1 MNFRTMTAVLIPV
14 AAVTA
19 SLAPGFAHPPVA
31 ASARGKTLSTHHKPA
46 ARPASRPATAAA
58 AGPVAV
64 HISNFTF
71 GPKIATVKVGQ
82 TVTWTNDDDIPHT
95 VVATDKSFRSKV
107 LDTGQSFSFTF
118 TKAGQVAYFC
128 SLHPMMTGKV
138 TVTAR

>member
-1 MNFRTMTAVLIPV
+1 MHSRLMIAVLIPV
-14 AAVTA
+14 AAVTT
-19 SLAPGFAHPPVA
+19 SLASGRAHPPVA
-31 ASARGKTLSTHHKPA
+31 ASARGKTLS
-46 ARPASRPATAAA
+46 ARPAPTTAA

-71 GPKIATVKVGQ
+71 GPKAVTVKVGQ

-95 VVATDKSFRSKV
+95 VIATDKSFRSKV
-107 LDTGQSFSFTF
+107 LDTGESFSFTF
-118 TKAGQVAYFC
+118 TKPGQAAYFC

>member
-1 MNFRTMTAVLIPV
+1 MHSRLMIAGLIPV
-14 AAVTA
+14 AAVVT
-19 SLAPGFAHPPVA
+19 SLASGRANPPVA
-31 ASARGKTLSTHHKPA
+31 ASARGKTLSAVPA
-46 ARPASRPATAAA
+46 KS

-71 GPKIATVKVGQ
+71 GPKMATVKVGQ

-118 TKAGQVAYFC
+118 TKPGQVAYFC

>member
-1 MNFRTMTAVLIPV
+1 MNFRTMTVVLIPV
-14 AAVTA
+14 AAVAT

-31 ASARGKTLSTHHKPA
+31 ASARGKTLSAHHKAA
-46 ARPASRPATAAA
+46 ARPVSHPPAAA
-58 AGPVAV
+58 PAGPVAV

-71 GPKIATVKVGQ
+71 GPKAVTVTVGQ
-82 TVTWTNDDDIPHT
+82 TITWTNDDDIPHT

-118 TKAGQVAYFC
+118 TKPGQVAYFC

>member
-1 MNFRTMTAVLIPV
+1 MHSRLMIAVLIPV
-14 AAVTA
+14 AAVTT
-19 SLAPGFAHPPVA
+19 SLASGRAHPPVA
-31 ASARGKTLSTHHKPA
+31 ASARGKTLS
-46 ARPASRPATAAA
+46 ARPAAPTAA

-71 GPKIATVKVGQ
+71 GPKMVTVKVGQ

-118 TKAGQVAYFC
+118 TKPGQVAYFC

-138 TVTAR
+138 TVAAR

>member
-1 MNFRTMTAVLIPV
+1 MHSRLMIAVLIPV
-14 AAVTA
+14 AAVTT
-19 SLAPGFAHPPVA
+19 SLASGRAHPPVA
-31 ASARGKTLSTHHKPA
+31 ASARGKTLS
-46 ARPASRPATAAA
+46 ARPAAPAAA

-71 GPKIATVKVGQ
+71 GPKAATVKVGQ

-118 TKAGQVAYFC
+118 TKPGQVAYFC

>member
-1 MNFRTMTAVLIPV
+1 MHSRLMIAVLIPV
-14 AAVTA
+14 AAVTT
-19 SLAPGFAHPPVA
+19 SLASGRAHPPVA
-31 ASARGKTLSTHHKPA
+31 ASARGKTLS
-46 ARPASRPATAAA
+46 ARPAAPAA

-71 GPKIATVKVGQ
+71 GPKMVTVKVGQ
-82 TVTWTNDDDIPHT
+82 TITWTNDDDIPHT

-118 TKAGQVAYFC
+118 TKPGQVAYFC

>member
-1 MNFRTMTAVLIPV
+1 MHFRLVIAVLIPV
-14 AAVTA
+14 AAVMT
-19 SLAPGFAHPPVA
+19 SLAPGRAHPPVA
-31 ASARGKTLSTHHKPA
+31 ATARGKTFSA
-46 ARPASRPATAAA
+46 APA
-58 AGPVAV
+58 AGPVAI

-71 GPKIATVKVGQ
+71 GPKMATVKVGQ

-118 TKAGQVAYFC
+118 TKPGQIAYFC

>member
-1 MNFRTMTAVLIPV
+1 MHSRLVIAVLIPV
-14 AAVTA
+14 AAVTTP
-19 SLAPGFAHPPVA
+19 LAPGRARPPLA
-31 ASARGKTLSTHHKPA
+31 ASARGKTLS
-46 ARPASRPATAAA
+46 AAA
-58 AGPVAV
+58 ATPAGPVAV

-71 GPKIATVKVGQ
+71 GPKMATVKVGQ

-118 TKAGQVAYFC
+118 AKPGQIAYFC

>member
-1 MNFRTMTAVLIPV
+1 MHSRLMIAVLIPV
-14 AAVTA
+14 AAVMT
-19 SLAPGFAHPPVA
+19 SLASGRAHPRVA
-31 ASARGKTLSTHHKPA
+31 ASARGKTLS
-46 ARPASRPATAAA
+46 ARPAATATA

-71 GPKIATVKVGQ
+71 GPKMVTVKVGQ

-118 TKAGQVAYFC
+118 AKPGQVAYFC

-138 TVTAR
+138 TVAAR

>member
-1 MNFRTMTAVLIPV
+1 MNFRMMTAVLIPV
-14 AAVTA
+14 AAVTT

-31 ASARGKTLSTHHKPA
+31 ASARGKTLSAHHAAPTRAAAAKPA
-46 ARPASRPATAAA
+46 VAP

-71 GPKIATVKVGQ
+71 GPKMATVKVGQ
-82 TVTWTNDDDIPHT
+82 TITWTNDDDIPHT

-118 TKAGQVAYFC
+118 TKPGQIAYFC

-138 TVTAR
+138 TVTR

>member
-1 MNFRTMTAVLIPV
+1 MHSRLMIAVLIPV
-14 AAVTA
+14 AAVTT
-19 SLAPGFAHPPVA
+19 SLASGRAHPPVA
-31 ASARGKTLSTHHKPA
+31 ASVRGKTLS
-46 ARPASRPATAAA
+46 ARPAAPAAA

-71 GPKIATVKVGQ
+71 GPKAATVKVGQ

-118 TKAGQVAYFC
+118 TKPGQVAYFC

>member
-1 MNFRTMTAVLIPV
+1 MHSRLMIAVLIPV
-14 AAVTA
+14 AAVTT
-19 SLAPGFAHPPVA
+19 SLASGRAHPPVA
-31 ASARGKTLSTHHKPA
+31 APARGKTLSA
-46 ARPASRPATAAA
+46 APT
-58 AGPVAV
+58 AGPIAV

-71 GPKIATVKVGQ
+71 GPKMATVKVGQ

-118 TKAGQVAYFC
+118 TKPGLVAYFC

>member
-1 MNFRTMTAVLIPV
+1 MIAVLIPV
-14 AAVTA
+14 AAVTT
-19 SLAPGFAHPPVA
+19 SLASGRAHPPVA
-31 ASARGKTLSTHHKPA
+31 ASARGKTLS
-46 ARPASRPATAAA
+46 ARPAPTAAA
-58 AGPVAV
+58 TGPVAV

-71 GPKIATVKVGQ
+71 GPKAVTVKVGQ

-107 LDTGQSFSFTF
+107 LDTGESFSFTF
-118 TKAGQVAYFC
+118 TKPGQIAYFC

>member
-1 MNFRTMTAVLIPV
+1 MHYRLMIAVLIPV
-14 AAVTA
+14 AAVTT
-19 SLAPGFAHPPVA
+19 SLASGRAHPPVA
-31 ASARGKTLSTHHKPA
+31 ASARGKTLS
-46 ARPASRPATAAA
+46 ARPAAPAAA
-58 AGPVAV
+58 TGPVAV

-71 GPKIATVKVGQ
+71 GPKIAAVKVGQ

-118 TKAGQVAYFC
+118 TKPGQVAYFC

>member
-1 MNFRTMTAVLIPV
+1 MHSRMMTAVLIPV
-14 AAVTA
+14 AAVTT
-19 SLAPGFAHPPVA
+19 SLASGRAHPPVA
-31 ASARGKTLSTHHKPA
+31 ASARGKTLSAHAAAPA
-46 ARPASRPATAAA
+46 AAT
-58 AGPVAV
+58 GPVAV

-71 GPKIATVKVGQ
+71 GPKIAAVKVGQ

-118 TKAGQVAYFC
+118 TKPGQVAYFC

>member
-1 MNFRTMTAVLIPV
+1 MHSRLMIAVLIPV
-14 AAVTA
+14 AAVMT
-19 SLAPGFAHPPVA
+19 SLASGRAHPPVA
-31 ASARGKTLSTHHKPA
+31 ASARGKTLSAHKAP
-46 ARPASRPATAAA
+46 PASAAD
-58 AGPVAV
+58 PVAV

-71 GPKIATVKVGQ
+71 GPKMVTVKVGQ

-118 TKAGQVAYFC
+118 TKPGQVAYFC

-138 TVTAR
+138 AVTAR

>member
-1 MNFRTMTAVLIPV
+1 MHSRLVIAVLIPV
-14 AAVTA
+14 AAVMT
-19 SLAPGFAHPPVA
+19 SLAPGRAHPPIA
-31 ASARGKTLSTHHKPA
+31 ASARGKTLSAHPA
-46 ARPASRPATAAA
+46 AAPA
-58 AGPVAV
+58 AGPIAV

-71 GPKIATVKVGQ
+71 GPKMATVKVGQ

-118 TKAGQVAYFC
+118 TKPGQIAYFC

>member
-1 MNFRTMTAVLIPV
+1 MHSRLMIAVLIPV
-14 AAVTA
+14 AAVTT
-19 SLAPGFAHPPVA
+19 SLASGRAHPPVA
-31 ASARGKTLSTHHKPA
+31 ASARGKTLS
-46 ARPASRPATAAA
+46 ARPAAPAAA

-71 GPKIATVKVGQ
+71 GPKMATVKVGQ

-118 TKAGQVAYFC
+118 TTPGQVAYFC

>member
-1 MNFRTMTAVLIPV
+1 MHSRLMIAVLIPV
-14 AAVTA
+14 AAVTT
-19 SLAPGFAHPPVA
+19 SLASGRAHPPVA
-31 ASARGKTLSTHHKPA
+31 ASARGKTLS
-46 ARPASRPATAAA
+46 ARPAAPATG

-71 GPKIATVKVGQ
+71 GPKIVTVKVGQ
-82 TVTWTNDDDIPHT
+82 TITWTNDDDIPHT

-118 TKAGQVAYFC
+118 TKPGQVAYFC

-138 TVTAR
+138 TVAAR

>member
-1 MNFRTMTAVLIPV
+1 MHFRSMAAASFFLAAAMT
-14 AAVTA
+14 

-31 ASARGKTLSTHHKPA
+31 AKARGKALSAPKPTPRPAAKPA
-46 ARPASRPATAAA
+46 PAST
-58 AGPVAV
+58 GPVAV

-71 GPKIATVKVGQ
+71 GPKIATVKIGQ
-82 TVTWTNDDDIPHT
+82 TITWTNDDDIPHT

-118 TKAGQVAYFC
+118 TKAGQFAYFC

-138 TVTAR
+138 VVTAR

>member
-1 MNFRTMTAVLIPV
+1 MHSHLMIAVLIPV
-14 AAVTA
+14 AAVTT
-19 SLAPGFAHPPVA
+19 SLASSRAHPPVA
-31 ASARGKTLSTHHKPA
+31 ARGKALSPA
-46 ARPASRPATAAA
+46 PA

-71 GPKIATVKVGQ
+71 GPKKLTVKIGQ

-128 SLHPMMTGKV
+128 SLHPMMTGNL

>member
-1 MNFRTMTAVLIPV
+1 MHSRLMIAVLIPV
-14 AAVTA
+14 AAVMT
-19 SLAPGFAHPPVA
+19 SLASGRANPPVA
-31 ASARGKTLSTHHKPA
+31 ASARGKTLS
-46 ARPASRPATAAA
+46 ARPTGPAVA

-71 GPKIATVKVGQ
+71 GPKMATVKVGQ
-82 TVTWTNDDDIPHT
+82 TITWTNDDDIPHT

-118 TKAGQVAYFC
+118 TKPGQVAYFC

>member
-1 MNFRTMTAVLIPV
+1 MHFRSM
-14 AAVTA
+14 AAASFFLAATIT

-31 ASARGKTLSTHHKPA
+31 AKARGKALSAPKLAPKPA
-46 ARPASRPATAAA
+46 AKPAAA
-58 AGPVAV
+58 PAGPVAV

-82 TVTWTNDDDIPHT
+82 TITWTNDDDIPHT

-118 TKAGQVAYFC
+118 TKAGQFAYFC

-138 TVTAR
+138 VVTAR

>member
-1 MNFRTMTAVLIPV
+1 MHSRSMIAALIPA
-14 AAVTA
+14 AAVIT
-19 SLAPGFAHPPVA
+19 SLAPGLAHPPVA
-31 ASARGKTLSTHHKPA
+31 AAVRGKTLSK
-46 ARPASRPATAAA
+46 AAA
-58 AGPVAV
+58 VPAGPVAV

-71 GPKIATVKVGQ
+71 GPKIATVKIGQ